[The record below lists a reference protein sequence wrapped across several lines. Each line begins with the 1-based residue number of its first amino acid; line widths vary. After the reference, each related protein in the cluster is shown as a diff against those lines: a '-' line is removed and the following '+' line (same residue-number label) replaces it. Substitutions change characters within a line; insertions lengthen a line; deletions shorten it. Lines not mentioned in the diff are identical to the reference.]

1 MQTPEELYGSI
12 ERIEKAFGIDKS
24 RPTSVKGIAE
34 HLGDSTLLAFGAL
47 VVPTREDDEHSNRR
61 KDHIKIRK

>member
-1 MQTPEELYGSI
+1 MQTIEELYGDI
-12 ERIEKAFGIDKS
+12 EDIEKLFGIDKS
-24 RPTSVKGIAE
+24 RPTSVRGIME
-34 HLGDSTLLAFGAL
+34 QLGDSTLLAFGTL

>member
-12 ERIEKAFGIDKS
+12 ERIKKAFGIDKPS
-24 RPTSVKGIAE
+24 STRVRGIGE
-34 HLGDSTLLAFGAL
+34 QLGDSTLLAFGTL